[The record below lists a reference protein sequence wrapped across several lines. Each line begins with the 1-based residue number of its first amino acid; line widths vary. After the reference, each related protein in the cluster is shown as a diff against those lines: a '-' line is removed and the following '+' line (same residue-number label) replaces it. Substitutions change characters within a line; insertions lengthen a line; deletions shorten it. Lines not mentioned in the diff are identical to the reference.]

1 MSTTKHYKP
10 YNPAV
15 IITILIVLAYGIMT
29 LSQLYLAQDSFPI
42 KKSLGVGGDFVCV
55 YLSTEYLME
64 GVSPLALKW
73 NTYPPLVSFMF
84 YPLWLLDLMTAR
96 HVMFF
101 LMLSAVLG
109 AYFFSTSSFESI
121 EKKDR
126 SIILL
131 CGLIIILLSYPANFL
146 IFRGHLLGIVIMLL
160 AMGIYLFKKNNPAS
174 SICFALSIGMVIF
187 PVLILVPL
195 LFFRRYKIF
204 FYTIL
209 TFIILVLYCPGLW
222 FEFMDEILLDRIK
235 SAGWYMV
242 EQNCSLI
249 NTFYFLWLI
258 INKMLSLAGLPLLRK
273 EYWDALPY
281 ILYPTMFFTMAV
293 ADFQIRRK
301 NKQLDKEIEIA
312 LMMMYLP
319 FMIAVPKVV
328 FQYSL
333 VLLLLLIPAVCTLT
347 QKFRNSLPK
356 SLLWL
361 FIGGLAL
368 SQIQAHALQQLF
380 KLSGSLPHFFP
391 GFGLFIVMIGCVAF
405 KVWFWRRG
413 YRELLPDNFTNL

>member
-1 MSTTKHYKP
+1 
-10 YNPAV
+10 
-15 IITILIVLAYGIMT
+15 
-29 LSQLYLAQDSFPI
+29 
-42 KKSLGVGGDFVCV
+42 
-55 YLSTEYLME
+55 
-64 GVSPLALKW
+64 
-73 NTYPPLVSFMF
+73 
-84 YPLWLLDLMTAR
+84 
-96 HVMFF
+96 
-101 LMLSAVLG
+101 
-109 AYFFSTSSFESI
+109 
-121 EKKDR
+121 
-126 SIILL
+126 
-131 CGLIIILLSYPANFL
+131 
-146 IFRGHLLGIVIMLL
+146 
-160 AMGIYLFKKNNPAS
+160 
-174 SICFALSIGMVIF
+174 
-187 PVLILVPL
+187 
-195 LFFRRYKIF
+195 
-204 FYTIL
+204 
-209 TFIILVLYCPGLW
+209 
-222 FEFMDEILLDRIK
+222 
-235 SAGWYMV
+235 MV

-333 VLLLLLIPAVCTLT
+333 VLLLLMIPAVCTLT

-356 SLLWL
+356 ALLWL